1 MEKKTVY
8 EVSRFGKTYTKGMRV
23 KEDLYNYDF
32 GSDGGKLLLATES
45 EEEARA
51 YFDKIKVEA
60 KNLKSGEEF
69 NFYFLDKVT
78 YDEDGEAVDY
88 QDIEFKQDTIWEFKL
103 TSEQHERLVKIAK
116 RINEDVDEVISDIS
130 CMADRYTSIDEII
143 DDYEKTYVKQ
153 KESKK
158 MQSKAFYNMSESEIV
173 DNIKDFLKCNIDLTP
188 FKTLDNFNS
197 LLVQAVLKLQKE

>member
-8 EVSRFGKTYTKGMRV
+8 EVTKFEKTYTKGMRV
-23 KEDLYNYDF
+23 KEDLFNYDF

-45 EEEARA
+45 EEEARV

-88 QDIEFKQDTIWEFKL
+88 QDIEFKQDTIWQFKL
-103 TSEQHERLVKIAK
+103 TSEQHERLAKIAK
-116 RINEDVDEVISDIS
+116 RINEDVDEVISDIN
-130 CMADRYTSIDEII
+130 CMANRYTSIDEII
-143 DDYEKTYVKQ
+143 DDYEKTYVK
-153 KESKK
+153 
-158 MQSKAFYNMSESEIV
+158 
-173 DNIKDFLKCNIDLTP
+173 
-188 FKTLDNFNS
+188 
-197 LLVQAVLKLQKE
+197 

>member
-1 MEKKTVY
+1 MERKTVY
-8 EVSRFGKTYTKGMRV
+8 EVSKFEKTYTKGMRV

-45 EEEARA
+45 EKEARA

-88 QDIEFKQDTIWEFKL
+88 QDIEFKQDTIWQFKL
-103 TSEQHERLVKIAK
+103 TSEQHERLAKIAK
-116 RINEDVDEVISDIS
+116 QINEDVDEVISDIS
-130 CMADRYTSIDEII
+130 CMANRYTSIDEII
-143 DDYEKTYVKQ
+143 DNYEKTY
-153 KESKK
+153 
-158 MQSKAFYNMSESEIV
+158 
-173 DNIKDFLKCNIDLTP
+173 LK
-188 FKTLDNFNS
+188 
-197 LLVQAVLKLQKE
+197 

>member
-8 EVSRFGKTYTKGMRV
+8 EVRRFGKTYTKEMRV

-45 EEEARA
+45 EEEART
-51 YFDKIKVEA
+51 YFDNIKVEE

-78 YDEDGEAVDY
+78 YEDGEAVDS

-103 TSEQHERLVKIAK
+103 TSEQHERLAKIAK
-116 RINEDVDEVISDIS
+116 RINEDVDEVISDIN
-130 CMADRYTSIDEII
+130 CMANRYTSIDEII
-143 DDYEKTYVKQ
+143 DDYEKTYVK
-153 KESKK
+153 
-158 MQSKAFYNMSESEIV
+158 
-173 DNIKDFLKCNIDLTP
+173 
-188 FKTLDNFNS
+188 
-197 LLVQAVLKLQKE
+197 

>member
-8 EVSRFGKTYTKGMRV
+8 EVRRFGKTYTKGLRV

-32 GSDGGKLLLATES
+32 GSDSGKLLLATES
-45 EEEARA
+45 EQEARA

-88 QDIEFKQDTIWEFKL
+88 QDIEFKQDTIWQFKL
-103 TSEQHERLVKIAK
+103 TSEQHERLAKIAK

-143 DDYEKTYVKQ
+143 DDYEKTYVK
-153 KESKK
+153 
-158 MQSKAFYNMSESEIV
+158 
-173 DNIKDFLKCNIDLTP
+173 
-188 FKTLDNFNS
+188 
-197 LLVQAVLKLQKE
+197 

>member
-8 EVSRFGKTYTKGMRV
+8 EVRRFGRTYTKGMR
-23 KEDLYNYDF
+23 EQDLFDQDF

-45 EEEARA
+45 EQEART
-51 YFDKIKVEA
+51 YFDKIKVEE

-88 QDIEFKQDTIWEFKL
+88 QDIEFKQDTIWQFKL

-116 RINEDVDEVISDIS
+116 RINEDVDEVISDIN
-130 CMADRYTSIDEII
+130 CMANRYTSIDEII
-143 DDYEKTYVKQ
+143 DDYEKTYVK
-153 KESKK
+153 
-158 MQSKAFYNMSESEIV
+158 
-173 DNIKDFLKCNIDLTP
+173 
-188 FKTLDNFNS
+188 
-197 LLVQAVLKLQKE
+197 

>member
-1 MEKKTVY
+1 MKKKTVY
-8 EVSRFGKTYTKGMRV
+8 EVRRFEKTYTKGARV

-32 GSDGGKLLLATES
+32 GSDSGKLLLATES
-45 EEEARA
+45 EQEARA
-51 YFDKIKVEA
+51 YFDNIKVEE

-88 QDIEFKQDTIWEFKL
+88 QDIEFKQDTIWQFKL
-103 TSEQHERLVKIAK
+103 TSEQHERLAKIAK

-143 DDYEKTYVKQ
+143 DDYEKTY
-153 KESKK
+153 
-158 MQSKAFYNMSESEIV
+158 
-173 DNIKDFLKCNIDLTP
+173 LK
-188 FKTLDNFNS
+188 
-197 LLVQAVLKLQKE
+197 

>member
-1 MEKKTVY
+1 MEKKTIY
-8 EVSRFGKTYTKGMRV
+8 EVTKFEKTYTKGMRV

-45 EEEARA
+45 EQEARA
-51 YFDKIKVEA
+51 YFDNIKVEE

-88 QDIEFKQDTIWEFKL
+88 QDIEFKQDTIWQFKL
-103 TSEQHERLVKIAK
+103 TSEQHERLAKIAK

-143 DDYEKTYVKQ
+143 DDYEKTYVK
-153 KESKK
+153 
-158 MQSKAFYNMSESEIV
+158 
-173 DNIKDFLKCNIDLTP
+173 
-188 FKTLDNFNS
+188 
-197 LLVQAVLKLQKE
+197 

>member
-1 MEKKTVY
+1 MKKKTVY
-8 EVSRFGKTYTKGMRV
+8 EVRRFGKTYTKGMRI

-51 YFDKIKVEA
+51 YFDNIKVEA

-78 YDEDGEAVDY
+78 YEDGEVVESE
-88 QDIEFKQDTIWEFKL
+88 DIEFKQDTIWEFKL
-103 TSEQHERLVKIAK
+103 TSEQHERLAKIAK

-143 DDYEKTYVKQ
+143 DDYEKTYVK
-153 KESKK
+153 
-158 MQSKAFYNMSESEIV
+158 
-173 DNIKDFLKCNIDLTP
+173 
-188 FKTLDNFNS
+188 
-197 LLVQAVLKLQKE
+197 

>member
-8 EVSRFGKTYTKGMRV
+8 EVSKFEKTYTKGMR
-23 KEDLYNYDF
+23 EQDLFNYDF
-32 GSDGGKLLLATES
+32 GSDGGKLLLTTES
-45 EEEARA
+45 EEEARS

-78 YDEDGEAVDY
+78 YEDGEAVDN

-116 RINEDVDEVISDIS
+116 RINEDVDEVISDIN
-130 CMADRYTSIDEII
+130 CMANRYTSIDEII
-143 DDYEKTYVKQ
+143 DDYEKTYVK
-153 KESKK
+153 
-158 MQSKAFYNMSESEIV
+158 
-173 DNIKDFLKCNIDLTP
+173 
-188 FKTLDNFNS
+188 
-197 LLVQAVLKLQKE
+197 

>member
-8 EVSRFGKTYTKGMRV
+8 EVRRFGKTYTKGVRV

-32 GSDGGKLLLATES
+32 GSDSGKLLLATES
-45 EEEARA
+45 EQEART
-51 YFDKIKVEA
+51 YFNNIKVEA
-60 KNLKSGEEF
+60 KDLKSGEEF

-78 YDEDGEAVDY
+78 YDEDGEAVDN

-130 CMADRYTSIDEII
+130 CMANRYTSIDKII
-143 DDYEKTYVKQ
+143 DDYEKTYVK
-153 KESKK
+153 
-158 MQSKAFYNMSESEIV
+158 
-173 DNIKDFLKCNIDLTP
+173 
-188 FKTLDNFNS
+188 
-197 LLVQAVLKLQKE
+197 

>member
-1 MEKKTVY
+1 MKSKTVY

-23 KEDLYNYDF
+23 KEDLFNYDF

-45 EEEARA
+45 EQEATA
-51 YFDKIKVEA
+51 YFKNIKVKT

-78 YDEDGEAVDY
+78 YDEDGDAVDS

-116 RINEDVDEVISDIS
+116 RINEDVDEVISDIN
-130 CMADRYTSIDEII
+130 CMANRYTSIDEII
-143 DDYEKTYVKQ
+143 DDYEKTYVK
-153 KESKK
+153 
-158 MQSKAFYNMSESEIV
+158 
-173 DNIKDFLKCNIDLTP
+173 
-188 FKTLDNFNS
+188 
-197 LLVQAVLKLQKE
+197 

>member
-8 EVSRFGKTYTKGMRV
+8 EVRRFEKTYTKGLRV

-32 GSDGGKLLLATES
+32 GSDSGKLLFATES

-51 YFDKIKVEA
+51 YFDNIKVEA

-103 TSEQHERLVKIAK
+103 TSEQHERVVNIAK

-130 CMADRYTSIDEII
+130 CMANRYTSIDEII
-143 DDYEKTYVKQ
+143 DDYEKTY
-153 KESKK
+153 
-158 MQSKAFYNMSESEIV
+158 
-173 DNIKDFLKCNIDLTP
+173 LK
-188 FKTLDNFNS
+188 
-197 LLVQAVLKLQKE
+197 

>member
-8 EVSRFGKTYTKGMRV
+8 EVTKFGKTYTKGMRV
-23 KEDLYNYDF
+23 KEDLFNYDF

-45 EEEARA
+45 EQEATA

-78 YDEDGEAVDY
+78 YDEDGDAVDS

-143 DDYEKTYVKQ
+143 DDYEKTY
-153 KESKK
+153 
-158 MQSKAFYNMSESEIV
+158 
-173 DNIKDFLKCNIDLTP
+173 LK
-188 FKTLDNFNS
+188 
-197 LLVQAVLKLQKE
+197 

>member
-78 YDEDGEAVDY
+78 YGEDGEAVDS

-130 CMADRYTSIDEII
+130 CMSNRYTSIDEII
-143 DDYEKTYVKQ
+143 DDYEKTYVK
-153 KESKK
+153 
-158 MQSKAFYNMSESEIV
+158 
-173 DNIKDFLKCNIDLTP
+173 
-188 FKTLDNFNS
+188 
-197 LLVQAVLKLQKE
+197 